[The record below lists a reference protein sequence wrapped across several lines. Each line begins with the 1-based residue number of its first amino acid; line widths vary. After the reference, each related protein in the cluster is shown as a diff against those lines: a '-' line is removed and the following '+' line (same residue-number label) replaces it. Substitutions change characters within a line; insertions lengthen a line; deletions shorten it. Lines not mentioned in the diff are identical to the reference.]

1 MFAPALK
8 KNGIGDLVSAKTLDC
23 KLSVGGQFS
32 GNRQR
37 AGGNSSI
44 KKELLLLLPRTGLD
58 AERRRRGLASSI
70 VAIRLSLTWKLASQ
84 IRRDGDP
91 IPCNASVRL
100 QLTQAGITLDPARL
114 KMICMGIP
122 LGDESFSEGHFRR
135 HGQIARRI
143 RQDARAE
150 TFLDV
155 FDIAKG
161 DDFETKIFEMLPN
174 CDELVA
180 LLTPWSVNR
189 NWVWTE
195 IGAARV
201 MGKRILGVLYG
212 VRIETLSK
220 DGGGMACLSYKNVL
234 SINEFETYLAEL
246 KKRVK
251 EAAK

>member
-1 MFAPALK
+1 MYKIFISH
-8 KNGIGDLVSAKTLDC
+8 GSEDSWV
-23 KLSVGGQFS
+23 
-32 GNRQR
+32 
-37 AGGNSSI
+37 
-44 KKELLLLLPRTGLD
+44 
-58 AERRRRGLASSI
+58 AS
-70 VAIRLSLTWKLASQ
+70 
-84 IRRDGDP
+84 
-91 IPCNASVRL
+91 
-100 QLTQAGITLDPARL
+100 
-114 KMICMGIP
+114 
-122 LGDESFSEGHFRR
+122 
-135 HGQIARRI
+135 QIARRI

-180 LLTPWSVNR
+180 LLTPWSANR

-212 VRIETLSK
+212 VSIETLSK
-220 DGGGMACLSYKNVL
+220 DGGGMACLSSKNVL